1 MSELTKVTTGQK
13 FRPKAATWNT
23 FIDAAVYV
31 KQRQAGVTAKTP
43 SRDTK
48 SGMVLVRNAT
58 GEELSQ
64 FTVVSLGT
72 LIITP
77 TDNESEFRFNIPVF
91 EAELITGENKEKP
104 YGILQRPL
112 KENECGPAMLGGI
125 TPAKV
130 TIEDEEH
137 EFAEPD
143 ANGLKSSNKGLARI
157 LWKEPETGEKWA
169 VLHLGGAAASAC
181 RGPFEVVKKDEST
194 VTVKAFDGVD
204 FPYHNWIITGA
215 ERLEADEDV
224 DVAVTGDCSVYLHVF
239 WSEENATW
247 EFEFKAESSEPSSTD
262 NCDFYFEVAE
272 ISWDDDNGKIASI
285 IQKLYQTVFIQAY
298 QEKQILIDIFFDTEA
313 MALKA
318 VYGKGLVRIPCTE
331 ESDSSSSGEVII
343 EIADCPSI

>member
-1 MSELTKVTTGQK
+1 MKKVVTGQSFK
-13 FRPKAATWNT
+13 PKATTWNS

-43 SRDTK
+43 SRDSK
-48 SGMVLVRNAT
+48 SGVVLVRNAT
-58 GEELSQ
+58 GQELKQ
-64 FTVVSLGT
+64 FAIVSLGD

-77 TDNESEFRFNIPVF
+77 SGNEPEFRGNIPVF
-91 EAELITGENKEKP
+91 EAELITDENLEKP
-104 YGILQRPL
+104 YGILQKPL
-112 KENECGPAMLGGI
+112 QQSECGPAMLAGI

-130 TIEDEEH
+130 VIDDENH
-137 EFAEPD
+137 EFAVPD
-143 ANGLKSSNKGLARI
+143 TNGLKSSKSGLARI

-169 VLHLGGAAASAC
+169 VLLLGGAVSTAC

-194 VTVKAFDGVD
+194 VTVKAFDGED
-204 FPYHNWIITGA
+204 FPYHNWIIAGV
-215 ERLEADEDV
+215 ELLEADTDV
-224 DVAVTGDCSVYLHVF
+224 DLDVSGDCSVFLHVS
-239 WSEENATW
+239 WSEEDSVW
-247 EFEFKAESSEPSSTD
+247 EFEFTVETSEPSSAD

-272 ISWDDDNGKIASI
+272 ISWDSENDKIASI

-298 QEKQILIDIFFDTEA
+298 QEKDILIDIFFDTEV

-343 EIADCPSI
+343 EIADCPQI